1 MKSILMILTIIPFI
15 TFAQTPKTKSA
26 KSPLIES
33 ITSDTVDGKFNQLSF
48 SYDKRNRVISITKK
62 EIIITTDSNKINK
75 QVEQITDKQEFEYKG
90 DSTVPFARKF
100 SLYEFD
106 DKNKEWYL
114 DIAYVENF
122 LFKDGKRVYDST
134 LYNDDEKKDSK
145 PKNRYKQIHTSERI
159 YSELDLSIPYNE
171 PNGGIQYYIDEFELT
186 SQSNVSSETSEWTI
200 GKETNGSYYTF
211 TKYDKMLNP
220 LKQLNIA
227 GALADEKISLTSNGK
242 YSNTVISWY
251 FLNQNNFLNLSI
263 STDERSS
270 PFKQIYSFRYFYNQY
285 KQPIFAIA
293 RVKEE
298 TRKEGIFYKKYQKR
312 YTFRYNKISNTK

>member
-1 MKSILMILTIIPFI
+1 MKRILVILAIFPL
-15 TFAQTPKTKSA
+15 FANAQYKKLSSTKP
-26 KSPLIES
+26 PLIES
-33 ITSDTVDGKFNQLSF
+33 ITSDTVEGKFNQLSF

-62 EIIITTDSNKINK
+62 EIIITTDSNKKNK
-75 QVEQITDKQEFEYKG
+75 QVEQITEKQEFEYKG

-100 SLYEFD
+100 ALYEFD
-106 DKNKEWYL
+106 DTNKEWYL
-114 DIAYVENF
+114 DIEVVEKL

-134 LYNDDEKKDSK
+134 LYNDDETKDSK
-145 PKNRYKQIHTSERI
+145 PKNRYKRIHTSELI
-159 YSELDLSIPYNE
+159 YSELDLSRPYNE
-171 PNGGIQYYIDEFELT
+171 PNGGIKMYINQFKLT
-186 SQSNVSSETSEWTI
+186 SQSNVSSESSEEII
-200 GKETNGSYYTF
+200 GKETNGSFYTF

-227 GALADEKISLTSNGK
+227 GALATEKISLTSNGM

-251 FLNQNNFLNLSI
+251 FINQNNFLNLSI

-270 PFKQIYSFRYFYNQY
+270 PFKQIYSFSYTYNQY

-312 YTFRYNKISNTK
+312 YTFRYQK

>member
-1 MKSILMILTIIPFI
+1 MKKILAILAIFPL
-15 TFAQTPKTKSA
+15 FANAQYKKLSSTKP
-26 KSPLIES
+26 PLIES
-33 ITSDTVDGKFNQLSF
+33 ITSDTFDGKFNQLSF
-48 SYDKRNRVISITKK
+48 SYDKWNRVISIAKK

-75 QVEQITDKQEFEYKG
+75 QVEQITEKQDFEYKG

-100 SLYEFD
+100 AFYKFD
-106 DKNKEWYL
+106 DTNKEWYL
-114 DIAYVENF
+114 DIDVVEYF
-122 LFKDGKRVYDST
+122 LFKDGKRVYDTT
-134 LYNDDEKKDSK
+134 LYNDVETKDLK
-145 PKNRYKQIHTSERI
+145 PNNRHKRIQTSQRI
-159 YSELDLSIPYNE
+159 YSELDLSRPYNE
-171 PNGGIQYYIDEFELT
+171 PNGGIRMYIDEFKLT
-186 SQSNVSSETSEWTI
+186 SQSNVSSESSEEII

-227 GALADEKISLTSNGK
+227 SALATEKISLTTNGN

-270 PFKQIYSFRYFYNQY
+270 PFKQIYSFSYSYNQY

-298 TRKEGIFYKKYQKR
+298 TRKEGIFYKKYQKS
-312 YTFRYNKISNTK
+312 YTFRYQK